1 MQNLTC
7 LSPPCCQ
14 FHTKTIPLAEYA
26 SECAVYVFV
35 SYRLFILTGT
45 LKEVVVPNKT
55 GREMARNYV
64 MLAATA
70 LALWMAG
77 QVLVSLT
84 GLKDFASPSIA
95 VVTQPHF
102 DP

>member
-1 MQNLTC
+1 MG
-7 LSPPCCQ
+7 
-14 FHTKTIPLAEYA
+14 
-26 SECAVYVFV
+26 CAVYIFV

-55 GREMARNYV
+55 GKEMARNYV

-70 LALWMAG
+70 LALFMAG

-84 GLKDFASPSIA
+84 GLKDLTSPSLP
-95 VVTQPHF
+95 VMTQPHF

>member
-1 MQNLTC
+1 MLILQKVDLQRLNCAL
-7 LSPPCCQ
+7 
-14 FHTKTIPLAEYA
+14 
-26 SECAVYVFV
+26 ECAVYVFV

-45 LKEVVVPNKT
+45 LKEVVVPNQT

-70 LALWMAG
+70 LALLMAG
-77 QVLVSLT
+77 QVLVSVT
-84 GLKDFASPSIA
+84 GLKEFDSHRIA

>member
-1 MQNLTC
+1 MLD
-7 LSPPCCQ
+7 
-14 FHTKTIPLAEYA
+14 
-26 SECAVYVFV
+26 CAVYIFV

-55 GREMARNYV
+55 GREMARNYI

-70 LALWMAG
+70 LALFMAG
-77 QVLVSLT
+77 QVLVSVT
-84 GLKDFASPSIA
+84 GLKNFASPSIA